1 MTTAEVVRDMLSRI
15 PGPYAICLSY
25 HPDLEIRG
33 TLHKY
38 GSKVMVKDYAACIRQ
53 AYTLA
58 GYADEAAAVKVINAT
73 EEEIVRCLEYT
84 GSVAKL
90 YEEKENCI
98 PSSTALC
105 RDGARKP
112 GGHHSV
118 AG

>member
-25 HPDLEIRG
+25 HPDLGIRG

-38 GSKVMVKDYAACIRQ
+38 GSKVMVEDYAACMHQ
-53 AYTLA
+53 AYSLA
-58 GYADEAAAVKVINAT
+58 GYADEAAAVKVVDAT

-90 YEEKENCI
+90 YEEKENGI
-98 PSSTALC
+98 LGGTTLR
-105 RDGARKP
+105 RDGARES
-112 GGHHSV
+112 GGHHSF